1 MQAASKSRLISE
13 PLSDQITI
21 CFNHFG
27 PSPDHSQVSH
37 CDGPLH
43 NRYKEEE

>member
-21 CFNHFG
+21 YYHFG
-27 PSPDHSQVSH
+27 PSPDHSQASH
-37 CDGPLH
+37 RDGPLH